1 MSRIFEKLELVEDRK
16 YYMSSGTVLTI
27 PSCTELSD
35 GGFETHALKTQLDE
49 MIILHNDKIE
59 ACVITYHEDS
69 ITD

>member
-1 MSRIFEKLELVEDRK
+1 MSRIFAKLELIEDRK
-16 YYMSSGTVLTI
+16 YYMSSGAVITI

-35 GGFETHALKTQLDE
+35 EGFKTHALKTQLGE
-49 MIILHNDKIE
+49 LVIMHNDKIE